1 MNTQIIGTRPY
12 RYRKPPVFYSNLFT
26 GSATIPKDF
35 AGTHL
40 GFYPHTS
47 TGFPLSI
54 PPAYPYSW
62 IRTHNYQGDVQAE
75 AGSPGNPGNL
85 YQNSTWPAINYASG
99 AFYWAEM
106 DAFFA
111 ALPAGVKVWW
121 TLDGFPTWLTAK
133 PWVTQGFGAGTNTAQ
148 VPIAPPASAATGQ
161 TPALQTF
168 ITTLINRYN
177 TGPGV
182 GPIRVIEVWNEPEQ
196 NTADN
201 PVNFTAASPGVV
213 TYQNTVDWLPGCAF
227 NNNAGGT
234 LPAAIANES
243 NWYPVNVNTTAKTF
257 NIASTPN
264 GTPVDFATNGNGVMD
279 VTQTFWCGTPVELA
293 NMAND
298 IKIAIAASVD
308 PQVLV
313 SAPSFPIGETSLNAA
328 TLDYNGNAAST
339 HWDVLSLHG
348 FYSDSVPTLESVI
361 SAIQSAQATYA
372 AAGLSQPVYITEFG
386 DIDGPNMN
394 DKGPAWIAEDIFQRM
409 MVGASQGISGMFW
422 FTHDGQYNVSI
433 GNLENNTFAP
443 PLYKLWSTLGGGALT
458 QIDRLTDGSI
468 NAIINGGVVNSTI

>member
-1 MNTQIIGTRPY
+1 MNTQLIGTRPY

-26 GSATIPKDF
+26 GSATLPKDF

-47 TGFPLSI
+47 TGFSLSI
-54 PPAYPYSW
+54 PPGYPYSW

-99 AFYWAEM
+99 AFYWSEM

-133 PWVTQGFGAGTNTAQ
+133 PWVTQGYGAGTNTAQ

-177 TGPGV
+177 TGSGV

-201 PVNFTAASPGVV
+201 PVTFTAGSPGVV
-213 TYQNTVDWLPGCAF
+213 TYTNTVDWLPGAAF

-234 LPAAIANES
+234 LPAAIPNES

-264 GTPVDFATNGNGVMD
+264 GTPIDFASSGSGVMD
-279 VTQTFWCGTPVELA
+279 VAQTFWCGTPVELA

-298 IKIAIAASVD
+298 IKLGIAASVD

-313 SAPSFPIGETSLNAA
+313 SAPSFPIGETSLNATA
-328 TLDYNGNAAST
+328 LDYNGKAASS

-348 FYSDSVPTLESVI
+348 FYSNSVPTLESVI
-361 SAIQSAQATYA
+361 SSIQSAQATYK

-386 DIDGPNMN
+386 LITPSMLDTYSPTLVAQEM
-394 DKGPAWIAEDIFQRM
+394 FRRM
-409 MVGASQGISGMFW
+409 AVGASQGIAGMFW
-422 FTHDGQYNVSI
+422 FTHDGKYNVAINDFETNKMASV
-433 GNLENNTFAP
+433 
-443 PLYKLWSTLGGGALT
+443 LYSLWSGLGGQDIT
-458 QIDRLTDGSI
+458 RIDKLTDGSI
-468 NAIINGGVVNSTI
+468 MMGAINV